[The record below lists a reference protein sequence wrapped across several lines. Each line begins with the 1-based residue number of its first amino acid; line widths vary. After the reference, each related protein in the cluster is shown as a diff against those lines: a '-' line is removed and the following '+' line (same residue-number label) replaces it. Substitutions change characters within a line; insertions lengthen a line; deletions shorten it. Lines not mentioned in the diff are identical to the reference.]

1 MSVEQNK
8 AAARSIVEG
17 ISRGDTSIID
27 ELFTQNYEDR
37 SAPPGIPPGREGT
50 RQFLAAL
57 RSAFPD
63 FKYTL
68 EDEIAEGDT
77 VVHRLTGRGTMQGE
91 FLGMPPTGKQATW
104 QEIHIGRFEDGKIA
118 EHWATVD
125 QMGMLQQLGLMPAP
139 GQGSA

>member
-8 AAARSIVEG
+8 AAARRIVEG

-27 ELFTQNYEDR
+27 ELFTENYEDNN
-37 SAPPGIPPGREGT
+37 APPGIPPGREGT

-68 EDEIAEGDT
+68 EDEVAEGDM

-91 FLGMPPTGKQATW
+91 FLGMPATGKQATW

-125 QMGMLQQLGLMPAP
+125 QMGMMQQLGLLPGP
-139 GQGSA
+139 GQG

>member
-8 AAARSIVEG
+8 AAARRIVEG
-17 ISRGDTSIID
+17 ISRGATSVID
-27 ELFTQNYEDR
+27 ELFTENYEDH
-37 SAPPGIPPGREGT
+37 SLPPGVPANREGT
-50 RQFLAAL
+50 RQFLAVL

-68 EDEIAEGDT
+68 EDEIAEGDR

-91 FLGMPPTGKQATW
+91 FLGMPATGKQATW

-125 QMGMLQQLGLMPAP
+125 QMGMLQQLGLMPGP
-139 GQGSA
+139 GQGSP

>member
-8 AAARSIVEG
+8 AAARRIVEG

-27 ELFTQNYEDR
+27 ELFTENYEDN

-63 FKYTL
+63 FKYSL
-68 EDEIAEGDT
+68 EDEVAEGDT

-91 FLGMPPTGKQATW
+91 FLGMPATGKQAAW

-118 EHWATVD
+118 DHWAVVD
-125 QMGMLQQLGLMPAP
+125 QVDMLQQLGLMPAP
-139 GQGSA
+139 GQG